1 MKTPRL
7 LALLP
12 LPWLR
17 PAVLAGALLAASAS
31 VVGAPAPPAAR
42 PPAPVP
48 ALADTAT
55 RPLPADRATALPT
68 RRPDAARLQELRGQ
82 REFDYAEA
90 APRLS
95 AWDLFWARL
104 WQRVQDWLQQRSY
117 THFWR
122 WVFYALFVAAGVFVV
137 LKLLQVDLT
146 GVFGRGPRRAP
157 LAYEAAAENIHE
169 VDFTARL
176 AEAEATGNFRLA
188 VRLGYLQLL
197 KQLADGGFID
207 WQPNKTN
214 HAYLAELP
222 AQGPLRTDFREITRQ
237 FEYVW
242 YGELGLTAGQY
253 AHVRTG
259 HRALAGQLAGA
270 PARRPA

>member
-1 MKTPRL
+1 MKTPRPS
-7 LALLP
+7 ALLP
-12 LPWLR
+12 FSWLR
-17 PAVLAGALLAASAS
+17 PAVLAMGLLAAT
-31 VVGAPAPPAAR
+31 GAAGGPPAQGPAR
-42 PPAPVP
+42 ALAP
-48 ALADTAT
+48 ADTAT
-55 RPLPADRATALPT
+55 RPLPADRATPLPA
-68 RRPDAARLQELRGQ
+68 RRPDAARLRGLRSQ
-82 REFDYAEA
+82 RDFDYAEA
-90 APRLS
+90 VPHLS

-104 WQRVQDWLQQRSY
+104 WQRVQNWLQQRSY

-146 GVFGRGPRRAP
+146 GVFGRGPRRPP
-157 LAYEAAAENIHE
+157 LAYDAAAENIHA
-169 VDFTARL
+169 VDFPARL

-222 AQGPLRTDFREITRQ
+222 AQGPLRADFREITRQ

-270 PARRPA
+270 PAHRPA

>member
-1 MKTPRL
+1 M
-7 LALLP
+7 LAM
-12 LPWLR
+12 
-17 PAVLAGALLAASAS
+17 GLLAAT
-31 VVGAPAPPAAR
+31 GAAGGPPAQGPAR
-42 PPAPVP
+42 ALAP
-48 ALADTAT
+48 ADTAT
-55 RPLPADRATALPT
+55 RPLPADRATPLPA
-68 RRPDAARLQELRGQ
+68 RRPDAARLRGLRSQ
-82 REFDYAEA
+82 RDFDYAEA
-90 APRLS
+90 VPHLS

-104 WQRVQDWLQQRSY
+104 WQRVQNWLQQRSY

-146 GVFGRGPRRAP
+146 GVFGRGPRRPP
-157 LAYEAAAENIHE
+157 LAYDAAAENIHA
-169 VDFTARL
+169 VDFPARL

-222 AQGPLRTDFREITRQ
+222 AQGPLRADFREITRQ

-270 PARRPA
+270 PAHRPA

>member
-1 MKTPRL
+1 MKTPRP

-12 LPWLR
+12 FSWLR
-17 PAVLAGALLAASAS
+17 PAVLAVGLLATTGVA
-31 VVGAPAPPAAR
+31 GAPPAQEPAR
-42 PPAPVP
+42 ALAP
-48 ALADTAT
+48 ADTAT
-55 RPLPADRATALPT
+55 RPLPADQATPLPA
-68 RRPDAARLQELRGQ
+68 RRPDAARLRELRGQ
-82 REFDYAEA
+82 RDFDYAEA
-90 APRLS
+90 VPHLS

-104 WQRVQDWLQQRSY
+104 WQRVQNWLQQRSY

-146 GVFGRGPRRAP
+146 GVFGRGPRRGP
-157 LAYEAAAENIHE
+157 LAYDAAAEDIHA

-176 AEAEATGNFRLA
+176 AEAEATGNFRLG

-222 AQGPLRTDFREITRQ
+222 AQGPLRADFREITRQ

-259 HRALAGQLAGA
+259 HRALAGQLAGG
-270 PARRPA
+270 PAHRPA